1 MSTETDSKI
10 AFLFPGQGSQ
20 AVGMGKDLYLNS
32 IAARDVFD
40 EIDDTLGRKLSTMMF
55 EGPEDELR
63 QTENTQ
69 PAILATSIAAWRA
82 MEEATGILQVPNATA
97 GHSLGEY
104 SALAVAGVLSIS
116 DAVKLVLERGRL
128 MQGACDE
135 RPGGMAAIIGLDEVT
150 AEEICRESGAQMS
163 TINTEQQI
171 ILAGDHHS
179 LAMAIDIASARGAK
193 KAIPLQVGGAFHSGL
208 MSPAQNGLNAMI
220 DSLDFQDPLVPLIGN
235 VTAQSLTTSEQV
247 KEELRMQLTSCVQ
260 WNNTV
265 KFMLS
270 DGIENFY
277 EIGHGKVLSGMVKRI
292 NRRASVSN
300 IGGRCSQIVLWFPG
314 LPRHLSMFPILLNV
328 AKQPCVVRQLRL
340 DIQEARLN

>member
-1 MSTETDSKI
+1 MTTQTASKI

-32 IAARDVFD
+32 IAAREVFD
-40 EIDDTLGRKLSTMMF
+40 EIDDTLGRKLSDLMF
-55 EGPEDELR
+55 EGPDDELR

-69 PAILATSIAAWRA
+69 PAIMATSIATWRA
-82 MEEATGILQVPNATA
+82 MEEATGVLQIPNATA

-104 SALAVAGVLSIS
+104 SALAVSGVLSVT

-128 MQGACDE
+128 MQVACNE
-135 RPGGMAAIIGLDEVT
+135 RPGGMAALIGLDEVT
-150 AEEICRESGAQMS
+150 AEEICRETGAQMS

-208 MSPAQNGLNAMI
+208 MSPAQSGLDAMI
-220 DSLDFQDPLVPLIGN
+220 DSLTFHDPLVPLVGN
-235 VTAQSLTTSEQV
+235 VTAKSLGTAEEV
-247 KEELRMQLTSCVQ
+247 REELRMQLTSCVQ

-265 KFMLS
+265 KFMLN
-270 DGIENFY
+270 DGITNFY
-277 EIGHGKVLSGMVKRI
+277 EIGHGRILSGMVKRI
-292 NRRASVSN
+292 DRAASVTNVGDFASVLKYASVS
-300 IGGRCSQIVLWFPG
+300 
-314 LPRHLSMFPILLNV
+314 
-328 AKQPCVVRQLRL
+328 
-340 DIQEARLN
+340 

>member
-1 MSTETDSKI
+1 MTNKIASKI

-32 IAARDVFD
+32 IAAREVFD
-40 EIDDTLGRKLSTMMF
+40 EIDDTLGRKLSTLMF

-69 PAILATSIAAWRA
+69 PAIMATSVATWRA
-82 MEEATGILQVPNATA
+82 MEEATGVIQVPNATA

-116 DAVKLVLERGRL
+116 DSVKLVLERGRL
-128 MQGACDE
+128 MQGACNQ
-135 RPGGMAAIIGLDEVT
+135 RPGGMAALIGLDEVT

-171 ILAGDHHS
+171 ILSGDHQS

-208 MSPAQNGLNAMI
+208 MSPAQNGLNSMI
-220 DSLDFQDPLVPLIGN
+220 DSLTFHDPLVPLVGN
-235 VTAQSLTTSEQV
+235 VTAKSLDTATEV
-247 KEELRMQLTSCVQ
+247 KEELRLQLTSCVQ

-265 KFMLS
+265 KFMLN
-270 DGIENFY
+270 DGISNFY
-277 EIGHGKVLSGMVKRI
+277 EIGHGRILSGMVKRI
-292 NRRASVSN
+292 DRSATISN
-300 IGGRCSQIVLWFPG
+300 IGDFASVLAYA
-314 LPRHLSMFPILLNV
+314 SNS
-328 AKQPCVVRQLRL
+328 
-340 DIQEARLN
+340 

>member
-1 MSTETDSKI
+1 MTTQTASKI

-32 IAARDVFD
+32 IAAREVFD
-40 EIDDTLGRKLSTMMF
+40 EIDDTLGRKLSDLMF
-55 EGPEDELR
+55 EGPDDELR

-69 PAILATSIAAWRA
+69 PAIMATSIATWRA
-82 MEEATGILQVPNATA
+82 MEEATGVLQIPNATA

-104 SALAVAGVLSIS
+104 SALAVSGVLSVT

-128 MQGACDE
+128 MQGACEE
-135 RPGGMAAIIGLDEVT
+135 RPGGMAALIGLDEVT

-208 MSPAQNGLNAMI
+208 MSPAQSGLNAMI
-220 DSLDFQDPLVPLIGN
+220 DSLTFHDPLVPLVGN
-235 VTAQSLTTSEQV
+235 VTAKSLGTAEEV
-247 KEELRMQLTSCVQ
+247 REELRMQLTSCVQ

-265 KFMLS
+265 KFMLN
-270 DGIENFY
+270 DGITNFY
-277 EIGHGKVLSGMVKRI
+277 EIGHGRILSGMVKRI
-292 NRRASVSN
+292 DRAASVSN
-300 IGGRCSQIVLWFPG
+300 VGDFASVLKYA
-314 LPRHLSMFPILLNV
+314 S
-328 AKQPCVVRQLRL
+328 AS
-340 DIQEARLN
+340 

>member
-1 MSTETDSKI
+1 MTTQTASKI

-32 IAARDVFD
+32 IAAREVFD
-40 EIDDTLGRKLSTMMF
+40 EIDDMLDRKLSTMMF
-55 EGPEDELR
+55 EGPDDELR

-69 PAILATSIAAWRA
+69 PAIMATSIAAWRA
-82 MEEATGILQVPNATA
+82 MEEATGVLQIPNSTA

-104 SALAVAGVLSIS
+104 SALAVSGVLSVT

-128 MQGACDE
+128 MQGACEE
-135 RPGGMAAIIGLDEVT
+135 RPGGMAALIGLDEVT

-220 DSLDFQDPLVPLIGN
+220 DSLTFHDPLVPLVGN
-235 VTAQSLTTSEQV
+235 VTAESLGTAEEV
-247 KEELRMQLTSCVQ
+247 REELRMQLTSCVQ
-260 WNNTV
+260 WNNTI
-265 KFMLS
+265 KFMLN
-270 DGIENFY
+270 DGITNFY
-277 EIGHGKVLSGMVKRI
+277 EIGHGRILSGMVKRI
-292 NRRASVSN
+292 DREASITNISDFASVLKYPSA
-300 IGGRCSQIVLWFPG
+300 S
-314 LPRHLSMFPILLNV
+314 
-328 AKQPCVVRQLRL
+328 
-340 DIQEARLN
+340 

>member
-1 MSTETDSKI
+1 MTTQTASKI

-20 AVGMGKDLYLNS
+20 AVGMGKDIYLNS
-32 IAARDVFD
+32 IAAREVFD
-40 EIDDTLGRKLSTMMF
+40 EIDDTLGRKLSTLMF
-55 EGPEDELR
+55 EGPDDELR

-69 PAILATSIAAWRA
+69 PAIMATSVATWRA
-82 MEEATGILQVPNATA
+82 MEEATGVLQVPNATA

-128 MQGACDE
+128 MQGACNE
-135 RPGGMAAIIGLDEVT
+135 RPGGMAALIGLDEVT

-179 LAMAIDIASARGAK
+179 LAMAIDMASARGAK

-220 DSLDFQDPLVPLIGN
+220 DSLTFHDPLVPLVGN
-235 VTAQSLTTSEQV
+235 VRAKSLGTADEV
-247 KEELRMQLTSCVQ
+247 KEELRLQLTSCVQ

-265 KFMLS
+265 KFMLN
-270 DGIENFY
+270 DGIDTFY
-277 EIGHGKVLSGMVKRI
+277 EIGHGKILSGMVKRI
-292 NRRASVSN
+292 DRSASITSIGDFASV
-300 IGGRCSQIVLWFPG
+300 
-314 LPRHLSMFPILLNV
+314 LNYSS
-328 AKQPCVVRQLRL
+328 AS
-340 DIQEARLN
+340 

>member
-1 MSTETDSKI
+1 MTTHTASKI

-20 AVGMGKDLYLNS
+20 AVGMGKDIYLNS
-32 IAARDVFD
+32 IAAREVFD
-40 EIDDTLGRKLSTMMF
+40 EIDDTLGRKLSTLMF
-55 EGPEDELR
+55 EGPDDELR

-69 PAILATSIAAWRA
+69 PAIMATSVATWRA
-82 MEEATGILQVPNATA
+82 MEEATGVLQVPNATA

-128 MQGACDE
+128 MQGACNE
-135 RPGGMAAIIGLDEVT
+135 RPGGMAALIGLDEVT

-179 LAMAIDIASARGAK
+179 LAMAIDMASARGAK
-193 KAIPLQVGGAFHSGL
+193 KAITLQVGGAFHSGL

-220 DSLDFQDPLVPLIGN
+220 DSLTFHDPLVPLVGN
-235 VTAQSLTTSEQV
+235 VRAKSLGTADEV
-247 KEELRMQLTSCVQ
+247 KEELRLQLTSCVQ

-265 KFMLS
+265 KFMLK
-270 DGIENFY
+270 DGIDTFY
-277 EIGHGKVLSGMVKRI
+277 EIGHGKILSGMVKRI
-292 NRRASVSN
+292 DRSASITSIGDFASV
-300 IGGRCSQIVLWFPG
+300 
-314 LPRHLSMFPILLNV
+314 LNYSS
-328 AKQPCVVRQLRL
+328 AS
-340 DIQEARLN
+340 

>member
-1 MSTETDSKI
+1 MITQAASKI

-32 IAARDVFD
+32 VAAREVFD

-55 EGPEDELR
+55 EGPDEELR

-69 PAILATSIAAWRA
+69 PAIMATSIATWRA
-82 MEEATGILQVPNATA
+82 MEEATGVLQIPNAAA

-104 SALAVAGVLSIS
+104 SALAVSGVLSVT

-128 MQGACDE
+128 MQGACEE
-135 RPGGMAAIIGLDEVT
+135 RPGGMVALIGLDEVT
-150 AEEICRESGAQMS
+150 AEEICRESDAQIS

-171 ILAGDHHS
+171 ILAGDHRS

-208 MSPAQNGLNAMI
+208 MSPAQSGLNDMI
-220 DSLDFQDPLVPLIGN
+220 DSLTFHDPLVPLVGN
-235 VTAQSLTTSEQV
+235 VTAKSLGTAEEV
-247 KEELRMQLTSCVQ
+247 REELRLQLTSCVQ

-265 KFMLS
+265 KFMLN
-270 DGIENFY
+270 DGITSFY
-277 EIGHGKVLSGMVKRI
+277 EIGHGRILSGMVKKIDRSASI
-292 NRRASVSN
+292 ANIGDFASVLKYATASA
-300 IGGRCSQIVLWFPG
+300 S
-314 LPRHLSMFPILLNV
+314 
-328 AKQPCVVRQLRL
+328 
-340 DIQEARLN
+340 

>member
-1 MSTETDSKI
+1 MTTQTASKI

-32 IAARDVFD
+32 IGAREVFD
-40 EIDDTLGRKLSTMMF
+40 EIDDTLGRKLSNLMF
-55 EGPEDELR
+55 EGPDDELR

-69 PAILATSIAAWRA
+69 PAIMATSIATWRA
-82 MEEATGILQVPNATA
+82 MEEATGVMQIPNATA

-104 SALAVAGVLSIS
+104 SALAVSGVLSVT

-128 MQGACDE
+128 MQGACEE
-135 RPGGMAAIIGLDEVT
+135 RPGGMAALIGLDEVT
-150 AEEICRESGAQMS
+150 AQEICRETGAEMS

-208 MSPAQNGLNAMI
+208 MSPAQNGLNSMI
-220 DSLDFQDPLVPLIGN
+220 DSLTFHDPLVPLVGN
-235 VTAQSLTTSEQV
+235 VTARSLGTAEEV
-247 KEELRMQLTSCVQ
+247 REELRMQLTSCVQ

-265 KFMLS
+265 KFMLN
-270 DGIENFY
+270 DGITNFY
-277 EIGHGKVLSGMVKRI
+277 EIGHGRILSGMVKRI
-292 NRRASVSN
+292 DREAIVSNVGDFASVLKYASA
-300 IGGRCSQIVLWFPG
+300 S
-314 LPRHLSMFPILLNV
+314 
-328 AKQPCVVRQLRL
+328 
-340 DIQEARLN
+340 

>member
-1 MSTETDSKI
+1 
-10 AFLFPGQGSQ
+10 
-20 AVGMGKDLYLNS
+20 
-32 IAARDVFD
+32 
-40 EIDDTLGRKLSTMMF
+40 
-55 EGPEDELR
+55 
-63 QTENTQ
+63 
-69 PAILATSIAAWRA
+69 

-128 MQGACDE
+128 MQSACEE
-135 RPGGMAAIIGLDEVT
+135 RPGGMAALIGLDEVT

-208 MSPAQNGLNAMI
+208 MSPAQNGLDAII
-220 DSLDFQDPLVPLIGN
+220 DSLTFHDPLVPLVGN
-235 VTAQSLTTSEQV
+235 VTAKSLTTAEQV
-247 KEELRMQLTSCVQ
+247 KEELRLQLTSCVQ

-265 KFMLS
+265 KFMLN
-270 DGIENFY
+270 DGIDTFY
-277 EIGHGKVLSGMVKRI
+277 EIGHGKILSGMVKRI
-292 NRRASVSN
+292 DRSASVTS
-300 IGGRCSQIVLWFPG
+300 IGDFASVLNY
-314 LPRHLSMFPILLNV
+314 SS
-328 AKQPCVVRQLRL
+328 AS
-340 DIQEARLN
+340 

>member
-1 MSTETDSKI
+1 MTTQTASKI

-32 IAARDVFD
+32 IAAREVFD
-40 EIDDTLGRKLSTMMF
+40 EIDDTLGRKLSTLMF
-55 EGPEDELR
+55 EGPDAELR

-69 PAILATSIAAWRA
+69 PAILATSVATWRA
-82 MEEATGILQVPNATA
+82 MEEATGVMQIPNATA

-104 SALAVAGVLSIS
+104 SALAVSGVLSVT

-135 RPGGMAAIIGLDEVT
+135 RPGGMAALIGLDEVT
-150 AEEICRESGAQMS
+150 AQEICRETGAQMS

-179 LAMAIDIASARGAK
+179 LAMAIDMASARGAK

-220 DSLDFQDPLVPLIGN
+220 DSLTFHDPLVPLVGN
-235 VTAQSLTTSEQV
+235 VTAKSLCTAEEV
-247 KEELRMQLTSCVQ
+247 REELRMQLTSCVQ

-265 KFMLS
+265 KFMLN
-270 DGIENFY
+270 DGITNFY
-277 EIGHGKVLSGMVKRI
+277 EIGHGRILSGMVKRI
-292 NRRASVSN
+292 DREAIVSNVGDFASVLKYASA
-300 IGGRCSQIVLWFPG
+300 S
-314 LPRHLSMFPILLNV
+314 
-328 AKQPCVVRQLRL
+328 
-340 DIQEARLN
+340 

>member
-1 MSTETDSKI
+1 MTNKIASKI

-32 IAARDVFD
+32 IAAREVFD
-40 EIDDTLGRKLSTMMF
+40 EIDDTLGRKLSTLMF

-69 PAILATSIAAWRA
+69 PAIMATSVATWRA
-82 MEEATGILQVPNATA
+82 MEEATGVIQVPNATA

-128 MQGACDE
+128 MQGACNQ
-135 RPGGMAAIIGLDEVT
+135 RPGGMAALIGLDEVT

-171 ILAGDHHS
+171 ILSGDHQS

-208 MSPAQNGLNAMI
+208 MSPAQNGLNSMI
-220 DSLDFQDPLVPLIGN
+220 DSLTFHDPLVPLVGN
-235 VTAQSLTTSEQV
+235 VTAKSLDTATEV
-247 KEELRMQLTSCVQ
+247 KEELRLQLTSCVQ

-265 KFMLS
+265 KFMLN
-270 DGIENFY
+270 DGISNFY
-277 EIGHGKVLSGMVKRI
+277 EIGHGRILSGMVKRI
-292 NRRASVSN
+292 DRSATISN
-300 IGGRCSQIVLWFPG
+300 IGDFASVLAYA
-314 LPRHLSMFPILLNV
+314 SNS
-328 AKQPCVVRQLRL
+328 
-340 DIQEARLN
+340 

>member
-1 MSTETDSKI
+1 MTTQTASKI

-32 IAARDVFD
+32 IAAREVFD

-55 EGPEDELR
+55 EGPDDELR
-63 QTENTQ
+63 QTQNTQ
-69 PAILATSIAAWRA
+69 PAIMATSVATWRA

-128 MQGACDE
+128 MQSACEE
-135 RPGGMAAIIGLDEVT
+135 RPGGMAALIGLDEVT

-208 MSPAQNGLNAMI
+208 MSPAQNGLDAII
-220 DSLDFQDPLVPLIGN
+220 DSLTFHDPLVPLVGN
-235 VTAQSLTTSEQV
+235 VTAKSLTTAEQV
-247 KEELRMQLTSCVQ
+247 KEELRLQLTSCVQ

-265 KFMLS
+265 KFMLN
-270 DGIENFY
+270 DGIDTFY
-277 EIGHGKVLSGMVKRI
+277 EIGHGKILSGMVKRI
-292 NRRASVSN
+292 DRSASVTS
-300 IGGRCSQIVLWFPG
+300 IGDFASVLNY
-314 LPRHLSMFPILLNV
+314 SS
-328 AKQPCVVRQLRL
+328 AS
-340 DIQEARLN
+340 

>member
-1 MSTETDSKI
+1 MTTQTASKI

-32 IAARDVFD
+32 IAAREVFD
-40 EIDDTLGRKLSTMMF
+40 EIDDMLDRKLSTMMF
-55 EGPEDELR
+55 EGPDDELR

-69 PAILATSIAAWRA
+69 PAIMATSIAAWRA
-82 MEEATGILQVPNATA
+82 MEETTGVLQIPNSTA

-104 SALAVAGVLSIS
+104 SALAVSGVLSLT

-128 MQGACDE
+128 MQSACKE
-135 RPGGMAAIIGLDEVT
+135 RPGGMAALIGLDEVT

-220 DSLDFQDPLVPLIGN
+220 DSLTFHDPLVPLVGN
-235 VTAQSLTTSEQV
+235 VTAESLGTAEEV
-247 KEELRMQLTSCVQ
+247 REELRMQLTSCVQ

-265 KFMLS
+265 KFMLN
-270 DGIENFY
+270 DGITNFN
-277 EIGHGKVLSGMVKRI
+277 EIGHGRILSGIVKRI
-292 NRRASVSN
+292 DREASVTN
-300 IGGRCSQIVLWFPG
+300 ISDFASVLKYP
-314 LPRHLSMFPILLNV
+314 S
-328 AKQPCVVRQLRL
+328 AS
-340 DIQEARLN
+340 

>member
-1 MSTETDSKI
+1 MTTQTPSKI

-32 IAARDVFD
+32 IAAREVFD
-40 EIDDTLGRKLSTMMF
+40 EIDDTLGRELSTMMF
-55 EGPEDELR
+55 EGPDDELR

-69 PAILATSIAAWRA
+69 PAIMATSVATWRA

-128 MQGACDE
+128 MQGACNE
-135 RPGGMAAIIGLDEVT
+135 RPGGMAALIGLDEVT

-171 ILAGDHHS
+171 ILAGDHQS

-220 DSLDFQDPLVPLIGN
+220 DSLDFHDPLVPLVGN
-235 VTAQSLTTSEQV
+235 VTAKSLGTADEV
-247 KEELRMQLTSCVQ
+247 KEELRLQLTSCVQ

-265 KFMLS
+265 KFMLN
-270 DGIENFY
+270 DGISNFY
-277 EIGHGKVLSGMVKRI
+277 EIGHGRILSGMVKRI
-292 NRRASVSN
+292 DRSATISN
-300 IGGRCSQIVLWFPG
+300 IGDFASVLAYA
-314 LPRHLSMFPILLNV
+314 SNS
-328 AKQPCVVRQLRL
+328 
-340 DIQEARLN
+340 

>member
-1 MSTETDSKI
+1 MTTQTASKI

-32 IAARDVFD
+32 IAAREVFD

-55 EGPEDELR
+55 EGPDDELR

-69 PAILATSIAAWRA
+69 PAIMATSVATWRA
-82 MEEATGILQVPNATA
+82 MEEATGVIQVPNATA

-116 DAVKLVLERGRL
+116 EAVKLVLERGRL
-128 MQGACDE
+128 MQGACNQ
-135 RPGGMAAIIGLDEVT
+135 RPGGMAALIGLDEVT

-171 ILAGDHHS
+171 ILSGDHQS

-208 MSPAQNGLNAMI
+208 MSPAQNGLNSMI
-220 DSLDFQDPLVPLIGN
+220 DSLTFHDPLVPLVGN
-235 VTAQSLTTSEQV
+235 VTAKSVDTATEV
-247 KEELRMQLTSCVQ
+247 KEELRLQLTSCVQ

-265 KFMLS
+265 KFMLN
-270 DGIENFY
+270 DGISNFY
-277 EIGHGKVLSGMVKRI
+277 EIGHGRILSGMVKRI
-292 NRRASVSN
+292 DRSATISN
-300 IGGRCSQIVLWFPG
+300 IGDFASVLAYA
-314 LPRHLSMFPILLNV
+314 SNS
-328 AKQPCVVRQLRL
+328 
-340 DIQEARLN
+340 

>member
-1 MSTETDSKI
+1 
-10 AFLFPGQGSQ
+10 
-20 AVGMGKDLYLNS
+20 MGKDLYLNS
-32 IAARDVFD
+32 IAAREVFD

-55 EGPEDELR
+55 EGPDDELR
-63 QTENTQ
+63 QTQNTQ
-69 PAILATSIAAWRA
+69 PAIMATSVATWRA

-128 MQGACDE
+128 MQSACEE
-135 RPGGMAAIIGLDEVT
+135 RPGGMAALIGLDEVT

-208 MSPAQNGLNAMI
+208 MSPAQNGLDAII
-220 DSLDFQDPLVPLIGN
+220 DSLTFHDPLVPLVGN
-235 VTAQSLTTSEQV
+235 VTAKSLTTAEEV
-247 KEELRMQLTSCVQ
+247 KEELRLQLTSCVQ

-265 KFMLS
+265 KFMLN
-270 DGIENFY
+270 DGIDTFY
-277 EIGHGKVLSGMVKRI
+277 EIGHGKILSGMVKRI
-292 NRRASVSN
+292 DRSASVTS
-300 IGGRCSQIVLWFPG
+300 IGDFASVLNY
-314 LPRHLSMFPILLNV
+314 SS
-328 AKQPCVVRQLRL
+328 AS
-340 DIQEARLN
+340 

>member
-1 MSTETDSKI
+1 MTTQTASKI

-32 IAARDVFD
+32 IAAREVFD

-55 EGPEDELR
+55 EGPDDELR
-63 QTENTQ
+63 QTQNTQ
-69 PAILATSIAAWRA
+69 PAIMATSVATWRA
-82 MEEATGILQVPNATA
+82 MEEATGILQVPNSTA

-128 MQGACDE
+128 MQSACEE
-135 RPGGMAAIIGLDEVT
+135 RPGGMAALIGLDEVT

-179 LAMAIDIASARGAK
+179 LTMAIDIASARGAK

-208 MSPAQNGLNAMI
+208 MSPAQNGLDAII
-220 DSLDFQDPLVPLIGN
+220 DSLTFHDPLVPLVGN
-235 VTAQSLTTSEQV
+235 VTAKSLTTAEQV
-247 KEELRMQLTSCVQ
+247 KEELRLQLTSCVQ

-265 KFMLS
+265 KFMLN
-270 DGIENFY
+270 DGIDTFY
-277 EIGHGKVLSGMVKRI
+277 EIGHGKILSGMVKRI
-292 NRRASVSN
+292 DRSASVTS
-300 IGGRCSQIVLWFPG
+300 IGDFASVLNY
-314 LPRHLSMFPILLNV
+314 SS
-328 AKQPCVVRQLRL
+328 AS
-340 DIQEARLN
+340 

>member
-1 MSTETDSKI
+1 MTTQTGSKI

-20 AVGMGKDLYLNS
+20 AVGMGKDIYLNS
-32 IAARDVFD
+32 IAAREVFD
-40 EIDDTLGRKLSTMMF
+40 EIDDTLGRKLSTLMF
-55 EGPEDELR
+55 EGPDDELR

-69 PAILATSIAAWRA
+69 PAIMATSVATWRA
-82 MEEATGILQVPNATA
+82 MEEATGVLQVPNATA

-128 MQGACDE
+128 MQGACNE
-135 RPGGMAAIIGLDEVT
+135 RPGGMAALIGLDEVT

-179 LAMAIDIASARGAK
+179 LAMAIDMASARGAK

-220 DSLDFQDPLVPLIGN
+220 DSLTFHDPLVPLVGN
-235 VTAQSLTTSEQV
+235 VTAKSLGTADEV
-247 KEELRMQLTSCVQ
+247 KEELRLQLTSCVQ

-265 KFMLS
+265 KFMLN
-270 DGIENFY
+270 DGIDTFY
-277 EIGHGKVLSGMVKRI
+277 EIGHGKILSGMVKRI
-292 NRRASVSN
+292 DRSASITSIGDFASV
-300 IGGRCSQIVLWFPG
+300 
-314 LPRHLSMFPILLNV
+314 LNYSS
-328 AKQPCVVRQLRL
+328 AS
-340 DIQEARLN
+340 

>member
-1 MSTETDSKI
+1 MTTQTASKI

-32 IAARDVFD
+32 IAAREVFD
-40 EIDDTLGRKLSTMMF
+40 EIDDTLGRKLSDLMF
-55 EGPEDELR
+55 EGPDDELR

-69 PAILATSIAAWRA
+69 PAIMATSIATWRA
-82 MEEATGILQVPNATA
+82 MEEATGVLQIPNATA

-104 SALAVAGVLSIS
+104 SALAVSGVLSVT

-128 MQGACDE
+128 MQVACNE
-135 RPGGMAAIIGLDEVT
+135 RPGGMAALIGLDEVT
-150 AEEICRESGAQMS
+150 AEEICRETGAQMS

-179 LAMAIDIASARGAK
+179 LAMAIDLASARGAK

-220 DSLDFQDPLVPLIGN
+220 DSLTFHDPLVPLVGN
-235 VTAQSLTTSEQV
+235 VTARSLGTAEEV
-247 KEELRMQLTSCVQ
+247 REELRMQLTSCVQ

-265 KFMLS
+265 KFMLN
-270 DGIENFY
+270 DGITNFY
-277 EIGHGKVLSGMVKRI
+277 EIGHGRILSGMVKRI
-292 NRRASVSN
+292 DRAASVTNVGDFASVLKYASVS
-300 IGGRCSQIVLWFPG
+300 
-314 LPRHLSMFPILLNV
+314 
-328 AKQPCVVRQLRL
+328 
-340 DIQEARLN
+340 

>member
-1 MSTETDSKI
+1 MTTQTASKI

-32 IAARDVFD
+32 IAAREVFD

-55 EGPEDELR
+55 EGPDDELR
-63 QTENTQ
+63 QTQNTQ
-69 PAILATSIAAWRA
+69 PAIMATSVATWRA

-128 MQGACDE
+128 MQSACEE
-135 RPGGMAAIIGLDEVT
+135 RPGGMAALIGLDEVT

-208 MSPAQNGLNAMI
+208 MSPAQNGLDAII
-220 DSLDFQDPLVPLIGN
+220 DSLTFHDPLVPLVGN
-235 VTAQSLTTSEQV
+235 VTAKSLTTAEEV
-247 KEELRMQLTSCVQ
+247 KEELRLQLTSCVQ

-265 KFMLS
+265 KFMLN
-270 DGIENFY
+270 DGIDTFY
-277 EIGHGKVLSGMVKRI
+277 EIGHGKILSGMVKRI
-292 NRRASVSN
+292 DRSASVTS
-300 IGGRCSQIVLWFPG
+300 IGDFASVLNY
-314 LPRHLSMFPILLNV
+314 SS
-328 AKQPCVVRQLRL
+328 AS
-340 DIQEARLN
+340 

>member
-1 MSTETDSKI
+1 
-10 AFLFPGQGSQ
+10 
-20 AVGMGKDLYLNS
+20 MGKDLYLNS
-32 IAARDVFD
+32 IAAREVFD
-40 EIDDTLGRKLSTMMF
+40 EIDDTLGRKLLTMMF
-55 EGPEDELR
+55 EGPDDELR

-69 PAILATSIAAWRA
+69 PAIMATSVAAWRA
-82 MEEATGILQVPNATA
+82 MEEATGVLQVPNATA

-128 MQGACDE
+128 MQGACNE
-135 RPGGMAAIIGLDEVT
+135 RPGGMAALIGLDEVT

-171 ILAGDHHS
+171 ILAGDHES

-220 DSLDFQDPLVPLIGN
+220 DSLAFHDPLVPLVGN
-235 VTAQSLTTSEQV
+235 VTAKSLGTAEEV
-247 KEELRMQLTSCVQ
+247 KEELRLQLTSCVQ

-265 KFMLS
+265 KFMVN
-270 DGIENFY
+270 DGITNFY
-277 EIGHGKVLSGMVKRI
+277 EIGHGKILSGMVKRI
-292 NRRASVSN
+292 DRSATISN
-300 IGGRCSQIVLWFPG
+300 IGDFAGVLAYA
-314 LPRHLSMFPILLNV
+314 SNS
-328 AKQPCVVRQLRL
+328 
-340 DIQEARLN
+340 

>member
-1 MSTETDSKI
+1 MTTQTASKI

-32 IAARDVFD
+32 IGAREVFD
-40 EIDDTLGRKLSTMMF
+40 EIDDTLGRKLSNLMF
-55 EGPEDELR
+55 EGPDDELR

-69 PAILATSIAAWRA
+69 PAIVATSIATWRA
-82 MEEATGILQVPNATA
+82 MEEATGVMQIPNATA

-104 SALAVAGVLSIS
+104 SALAVSGVLSVT

-128 MQGACDE
+128 MQGACEE
-135 RPGGMAAIIGLDEVT
+135 RPGGMAALIGLDEVT
-150 AEEICRESGAQMS
+150 AQEICRETGAEMS

-208 MSPAQNGLNAMI
+208 MSPAQNGLNSMI
-220 DSLDFQDPLVPLIGN
+220 DSLTFHDPLVPLVGN
-235 VTAQSLTTSEQV
+235 VTARSLGTAEEV
-247 KEELRMQLTSCVQ
+247 REELRMQLTSCVQ

-265 KFMLS
+265 KFMLN
-270 DGIENFY
+270 DGITNFY
-277 EIGHGKVLSGMVKRI
+277 EIGHGRILSGIVKRI
-292 NRRASVSN
+292 DREAIVSNVGDFASVLKYASA
-300 IGGRCSQIVLWFPG
+300 S
-314 LPRHLSMFPILLNV
+314 
-328 AKQPCVVRQLRL
+328 
-340 DIQEARLN
+340 

>member
-1 MSTETDSKI
+1 MTTQTGSKI

-20 AVGMGKDLYLNS
+20 AVGMGKDIYLNS
-32 IAARDVFD
+32 IAAREVFD
-40 EIDDTLGRKLSTMMF
+40 EIDDTLGRKLSTLMF
-55 EGPEDELR
+55 EGPDDELR

-69 PAILATSIAAWRA
+69 PAIMATSVATWRA
-82 MEEATGILQVPNATA
+82 MEEATGVLQVPNATA

-128 MQGACDE
+128 MQGACNE
-135 RPGGMAAIIGLDEVT
+135 RPGGMAALIGLDEVT

-179 LAMAIDIASARGAK
+179 LAMAIDMASARGAK

-220 DSLDFQDPLVPLIGN
+220 DSLTFHDPLVPLVGN
-235 VTAQSLTTSEQV
+235 VTARSLGTAEEV
-247 KEELRMQLTSCVQ
+247 REELRMQLTSCVQ

-265 KFMLS
+265 KFMLN
-270 DGIENFY
+270 DGITNFY
-277 EIGHGKVLSGMVKRI
+277 EIGHGRILSGMVKRI
-292 NRRASVSN
+292 DREASVTNIGDFASVLNYASVS
-300 IGGRCSQIVLWFPG
+300 
-314 LPRHLSMFPILLNV
+314 
-328 AKQPCVVRQLRL
+328 
-340 DIQEARLN
+340 

>member
-1 MSTETDSKI
+1 MTTQTTSKI

-20 AVGMGKDLYLNS
+20 AVGMGKDLFLNS
-32 IAARDVFD
+32 IAAREVFD
-40 EIDDTLGRKLSTMMF
+40 EIDDTLGHKLSELMF
-55 EGPEDELR
+55 EGPDDELR

-69 PAILATSIAAWRA
+69 PAIMATSLATWRA
-82 MEEATGILQVPNATA
+82 MEEATGVLQIPNVTA

-128 MQGACDE
+128 MQSACDE
-135 RPGGMAAIIGLDEVT
+135 RPGGMAALIGLDEIT

-171 ILAGDHHS
+171 ILSGDHRS
-179 LAMAIDIASARGAK
+179 LAMAIDMASSRGAK

-220 DSLDFQDPLVPLIGN
+220 DSLTFHDPLLPLVGN
-235 VTAQSLTTSEQV
+235 VTAKSLGTANEV
-247 KEELRMQLTSCVQ
+247 KEELRLQLTSCVQ

-265 KFMLS
+265 KFMLN
-270 DGIENFY
+270 DKIDTFY
-277 EIGHGKVLSGMVKRI
+277 EIGHGKILSGMVKRI
-292 NRRASVSN
+292 DREAKVTSIGDFASVLNYASVS
-300 IGGRCSQIVLWFPG
+300 
-314 LPRHLSMFPILLNV
+314 
-328 AKQPCVVRQLRL
+328 
-340 DIQEARLN
+340 

>member
-1 MSTETDSKI
+1 MTTQTASKI

-20 AVGMGKDLYLNS
+20 AVGMGKDIYLNS
-32 IAARDVFD
+32 IAAREVFD
-40 EIDDTLGRKLSTMMF
+40 EIDDTLGRKLSTLMF
-55 EGPEDELR
+55 EGPDDELR

-69 PAILATSIAAWRA
+69 PAIMATSVATWRA
-82 MEEATGILQVPNATA
+82 MEEATGVLQVPNATA

-128 MQGACDE
+128 MQGACNE
-135 RPGGMAAIIGLDEVT
+135 RPGGMAALIGLDEVT

-179 LAMAIDIASARGAK
+179 LAMAIDMASARGAK

-220 DSLDFQDPLVPLIGN
+220 DSLTFHDPLVPLVGN
-235 VTAQSLTTSEQV
+235 VTAKSLGTADEV
-247 KEELRMQLTSCVQ
+247 KEELRLQLTSCVQ

-265 KFMLS
+265 KFMLN
-270 DGIENFY
+270 DGIDTFY
-277 EIGHGKVLSGMVKRI
+277 EIGHGKILSGMVKRI
-292 NRRASVSN
+292 DRSASITSIGDFASV
-300 IGGRCSQIVLWFPG
+300 
-314 LPRHLSMFPILLNV
+314 LNYSS
-328 AKQPCVVRQLRL
+328 AS
-340 DIQEARLN
+340 

>member
-1 MSTETDSKI
+1 MTTQTASKI

-20 AVGMGKDLYLNS
+20 AVGMGKDLYVNS
-32 IAARDVFD
+32 IAAREVFD
-40 EIDDTLGRKLSTMMF
+40 EIDDTLDRKLSTLMF
-55 EGPEDELR
+55 EGPDAELR

-69 PAILATSIAAWRA
+69 PAIMATSIATWRA
-82 MEEATGILQVPNATA
+82 MEEATGVMQIPNATA

-104 SALAVAGVLSIS
+104 SALAVSGVLSVT

-135 RPGGMAAIIGLDEVT
+135 RPGGMAALIGLDEMT
-150 AEEICRESGAQMS
+150 AQEICRETGAQMS

-179 LAMAIDIASARGAK
+179 LAMAIDMASARGAK

-220 DSLDFQDPLVPLIGN
+220 DSLTFHDPLVPLVGN
-235 VTAQSLTTSEQV
+235 VTAKSLGTAEEV
-247 KEELRMQLTSCVQ
+247 REELRMQLTSCVQ

-265 KFMLS
+265 KFMLN
-270 DGIENFY
+270 DGITNFY
-277 EIGHGKVLSGMVKRI
+277 EIGHGRILSGMVKRI
-292 NRRASVSN
+292 DREAIVSNVGDFASVLKYASA
-300 IGGRCSQIVLWFPG
+300 S
-314 LPRHLSMFPILLNV
+314 
-328 AKQPCVVRQLRL
+328 
-340 DIQEARLN
+340 